1 MTVLY
6 VWGYRF
12 GSFAGRRA
20 MALFFL
26 MVLAFPLV
34 ALTLAVVAPSLGHSV
49 FSAFCHQNPERS
61 FGALPLCSRCL
72 GLYLGLGLAGLL
84 APVFPFRFSR
94 RFLAAGVAASLGLI
108 AWNLFSPGFDGNYAR
123 LILGLSVGAGFALLV
138 KSILK

>member
-6 VWGYRF
+6 AWGYRF
-12 GSFAGRRA
+12 GSFAGRQA
-20 MALFFL
+20 MALFFW

-61 FGALPLCSRCL
+61 FGVVPLCSRCL
-72 GLYLGLGLAGLL
+72 GLYLGFGLAGFLVPAFSL
-84 APVFPFRFSR
+84 RFSLK
-94 RFLAAGVAASLGLI
+94 FIVVGLALSFALAVLSF
-108 AWNLFSPGFDGNYAR
+108 FSPIADGNYLR